1 MFKIE
6 LLQLNQEQVYNEVKR
21 VKESGLLHQLVQVGL
36 LSSKTLL
43 YMEICEEMEM
53 RKRRFKYSSNKII
66 INQIADKFKCSDS
79 TIYRAIAIMKLPL
92 NNSQHCDK

>member
-1 MFKIE
+1 V

-21 VKESGLLHQLVQVGL
+21 LKESGLLHQLVQVGL

-43 YMEICEEMEM
+43 YMEICEEMEI

-79 TIYRAIAIMKLPL
+79 TIYRAIAIMKLPIS
-92 NNSQHCDK
+92 NSQYCDK